1 MQPPREK
8 CHRNKDFDNELVI
21 DNERLREEIKKLKLE
36 KDHLATSVQKFNE
49 GQYLQNE
56 ILMNTIMKK

>member
-1 MQPPREK
+1 
-8 CHRNKDFDNELVI
+8 VI